1 MLITIVAGAW
11 LSLIALVDTTPTS
24 APAVVIGSHSESPS
38 VKPCTGK
45 SAEECKVSQADFK
58 RAREAFARGIKLKD
72 VSPEAALSAFDL
84 AIRLVPR
91 NAQYVSARASLL
103 QQLAYVHIQRG
114 NQLMTLSDTDSAA
127 TEFSKALELNPG
139 NQFASERLLDVT
151 HAPLRSQFTYS
162 VFPPA
167 AQTQET
173 LLRPKVEQQTFHLSV
188 DSRGAY
194 ASIGT
199 AFGIKVK
206 FDDSAPQRNVR
217 LDLEKVGF
225 EQAMDAVALI
235 TRSFWTPIS
244 SSEVVVATD
253 TPAKRKELERWV
265 LQSIYLPEASS
276 PEELNT
282 IAGMLQNMFDLR
294 SVTQSPAN
302 RTITVRGPAPKIA
315 VATQLV
321 QTLWAGRPQVMLDFE
336 VFQVTRQ
343 MLRELG
349 IAFPSQFTMFAA
361 PQSAMFGVGS
371 SDSQLLISKS
381 LASGG
386 ISPASISAIPALLS
400 QLQHGN
406 SLAPRRLDSSLAIS
420 GVGQTSIGLQ
430 LPPATANFS
439 KNRSG
444 AISLTKI
451 ALRASQGK
459 ATLFRLGTRY
469 PVITASYTSGQTS
482 LGTVP
487 TVTFE
492 DLGITLNATP
502 AIHRDDV
509 TLVLDMQM
517 SSVGSQLFNGV
528 PTINS
533 RKYTGTITVR
543 NNEPAV
549 IAGSLSRTE
558 IKSLQSVPGVGE
570 MTALGALTS
579 NRSTEVD
586 EDELLVMITPHIISA
601 IPVGESTALFL
612 PPN

>member
-1 MLITIVAGAW
+1 M
-11 LSLIALVDTTPTS
+11 
-24 APAVVIGSHSESPS
+24 PS
-38 VKPCTGK
+38 MFP
-45 SAEECKVSQADFK
+45 
-58 RAREAFARGIKLKD
+58 RA
-72 VSPEAALSAFDL
+72 
-84 AIRLVPR
+84 AI
-91 NAQYVSARASLL
+91 LL

-114 NQLMTLSDTDSAA
+114 NKLMTQRDTASAA
-127 TEFSKALELNPG
+127 TEFSKALELDPD
-139 NQFASERLLDVT
+139 NQFASERLLDAT
-151 HAPLRSQFTYS
+151 HAPLPSQLMLSGST
-162 VFPPA
+162 PE
-167 AQTQET
+167 AQEV
-173 LLRPKVEQQTFHLSV
+173 LLRPKVEQQTLHLSV
-188 DSRGAY
+188 DARGAY

-206 FDDSAPQRNVR
+206 FDDSAPRRNVR

-244 SSEVVVATD
+244 SSEVVVAVD

-282 IAGMLQNMFDLR
+282 IAGMLRNLFDLR
-294 SVTQSPAN
+294 SVTQSPAD
-302 RTITVRGPAPKIA
+302 RTITVRGPAPKVA

-406 SLAPRRLDSSLAIS
+406 SLAPRRLGSSLAVTD
-420 GVGQTSIGLQ
+420 VGQTSIGLQ
-430 LPPATANFS
+430 VPPATANFS
-439 KNRSG
+439 RTCSA
-444 AISLTKI
+444 AISLTKV

-482 LGTVP
+482 LGTAP

-502 AIHRDDV
+502 AIHKDDV
-509 TLVLDMQM
+509 TLVLDMQL
-517 SSVGSQLFNGV
+517 SSVGSQLFNGL

-549 IAGSLSRTE
+549 VAGSLSRTE
-558 IKSLQSVPGVGE
+558 IKSLQSIPGVGE
-570 MTALGALTS
+570 MTVLGALTS

-586 EDELLVMITPHIISA
+586 EDELLVMVTPHIISA

-612 PPN
+612 PRN